1 MKRTAPLFIVL
12 LLLSLSTIYGQNNT
26 FEFLR
31 IDMSARAGAL
41 GGSFV
46 ANNDDIDVIFYNPA
60 GLGTLTGNPASFSFV
75 RYFVEGI
82 NLASVAYSQEVGKL
96 GRFGGAIQYINY
108 GSFTAADEYGN
119 VTGEFKAGE
128 VAFLLGYSNT
138 LSENFYYG
146 INGKVI
152 YSSIAGRSA
161 SALALDLGL
170 HYSIPAEGI
179 DLGFSIL
186 NAGTQMTSYY
196 STKEKLPVDIAAG
209 VSKKMEH
216 IPIKLYLDF
225 RKLNESRD
233 KFSDRFK
240 AFSIGAEIAMSKV
253 MTLRLGY
260 NNERRSDLPTG
271 SFAGL
276 AGFNLGLGILVSGY
290 HFDYGFSSFGQTGSL
305 HRISISTNF

>member
-1 MKRTAPLFIVL
+1 MKRIAPLFIL
-12 LLLSLSTIYGQNNT
+12 LLIISLSTSYGQDNT
-26 FEFLR
+26 FDFLR

-41 GGSFV
+41 GGSFI

-60 GLGTLTGNPASFSFV
+60 GIGMLKGNPASFSFV
-75 RYFVEGI
+75 KYLAGI
-82 NLASVAYSQEVGKL
+82 NLASVAYSQEVSSL

-108 GSFTAADEYGN
+108 GTFTEADEYGN

-128 VAFLLGYSNT
+128 IAFLLGYANT

-146 INGKVI
+146 VNGKVI
-152 YSSIAGRSA
+152 YSSIDGRSA
-161 SALALDLGL
+161 SAIAVDLGL
-170 HYSIPAEGI
+170 HYAIPDEGL

-196 STKEKLPVDIAAG
+196 STKEKLPVDVAAG

-225 RKLNESRD
+225 RKLNENQD

-240 AFSIGAEIAMSKV
+240 AFSVGAEITMSKV

-260 NNERRSDLPTG
+260 NNERRSELTVG

-276 AGFNLGLGILVSGY
+276 AGFNLGLGILVSDY
-290 HFDYGFSSFGQTGSL
+290 HFDYGFSSLGQVGSL

>member
-1 MKRTAPLFIVL
+1 MKRTAPLFIL
-12 LLLSLSTIYGQNNT
+12 LLLISFSTIYGQDHT
-26 FEFLR
+26 FDFLK

-41 GGSFV
+41 GGSFI

-60 GLGTLTGNPASFSFV
+60 GLGTLTGKPASFSFV
-75 RYFVEGI
+75 KYLVGI
-82 NLASVAYSQEVGKL
+82 NLASVAYSQEVGDL

-108 GSFTAADEYGN
+108 GNFTGADEYGN
-119 VTGEFKAGE
+119 ITGQFKAGE
-128 VAFLLGYSNT
+128 IAFLLGYANT

-152 YSSIAGRSA
+152 YSSIDGRSA
-161 SALALDLGL
+161 SAIAADFGL
-170 HYSIPAEGI
+170 HYSVPSEGI
-179 DLGFSIL
+179 DFGFSIL

-196 STKEKLPVDIAAG
+196 SIKEKLPVDIAAG

-225 RKLNESRD
+225 RKLNESQD

-260 NNERRSDLPTG
+260 NNERRTELTTG

-276 AGFNLGLGILVSGY
+276 AGFNLGLGFLISDY
-290 HFDYGFSSFGQTGSL
+290 HFNYGFSSLGQIGSL

>member
-1 MKRTAPLFIVL
+1 MKRIASFIIL
-12 LLLSLSTIYGQNNT
+12 LLLAGYSSSYSQET
-26 FEFLR
+26 FDFLR

-41 GGSFV
+41 GGSFI

-60 GLGTLTGNPASFSFV
+60 GLGLLTGNPVSFSFV
-75 RYFVEGI
+75 KYLVDI
-82 NLASVAYSQEVGKL
+82 NLASVAYSQEVGSL

-108 GSFTAADEYGN
+108 GTFKEADETGK

-128 VAFLLGYSNT
+128 IAFLLGYANT

-146 INGKVI
+146 VNAKVI
-152 YSSIAGRSA
+152 YSSIDGRSA
-161 SALALDLGL
+161 SAIATDLGL
-170 HYSIPAEGI
+170 HYTIPTEGI
-179 DLGFSIL
+179 DVGFSIL

-196 STKEKLPVDIAAG
+196 STKEKLPIDVAVG

-225 RKLNESRD
+225 RKLNEKQD
-233 KFSDRFK
+233 QFSKRFK
-240 AFSIGAEIAMSKV
+240 AFSVGAEIAMSKV

-260 NNERRSDLPTG
+260 NNEKRSELTVG

-276 AGFNLGLGILVSGY
+276 AGFNVGLGVLVSNY
-290 HFDYGFSSFGQTGSL
+290 HFDYGFSSLGQVGSL